1 MARPSPKKVL
11 KAFCTVVRN
20 ELAEGRDVD
29 LPGLGKIQVEH
40 ASSSV
45 EESDDSAMWAPPKR
59 IVTFTPHD
67 SPSTS

>member
-1 MARPSPKKVL
+1 MARPSPKEVL
-11 KAFCTVVRN
+11 KAFCKVVRN

-45 EESDDSAMWAPPKR
+45 KESDDAAMWSPPER
-59 IVTFTPHD
+59 TVTFTPHD
-67 SPSTS
+67 SPFTS

>member
-1 MARPSPKKVL
+1 MARPSPKEVL
-11 KAFCTVVRN
+11 KAFCKVVRN
-20 ELAEGRDVD
+20 ELTEGRDVD

-45 EESDDSAMWAPPKR
+45 KEGDDASMWSPPKR
-59 IVTFTPHD
+59 TITFTPYD